1 MKELREEWAV
11 VIIAIV
17 TDASGEA
24 RKARRLLGEKYPW
37 LVVLDCY
44 AHQVFPLC
52 GANVFS

>member
-24 RKARRLLGEKYPW
+24 RKACQLLGEKYPW